1 MAVRKIP
8 MRKCIACG
16 AQKPKKE
23 LVRIVRTPSQE
34 ILFDSKGKVSGR
46 GAYDCADQTCFDTAM
61 KKRLLSRML
70 EIEIPQETMDR
81 LKEEWGRIL
90 FEREREK
97 RL

>member
-16 AQKPKKE
+16 TQRPKRE
-23 LVRIVRTPSQE
+23 LIRFVRTPEQE
-34 ILFDSKGKVSGR
+34 IFIDPKGKVSGR
-46 GAYDCADQTCFDTAM
+46 GAYLCADQHCYETAM
-61 KKRLLSRML
+61 KKKLLSRML
-70 EIEIPQETMDR
+70 EIEISPETGER
-81 LKEEWGRIL
+81 LQAEWGRIL